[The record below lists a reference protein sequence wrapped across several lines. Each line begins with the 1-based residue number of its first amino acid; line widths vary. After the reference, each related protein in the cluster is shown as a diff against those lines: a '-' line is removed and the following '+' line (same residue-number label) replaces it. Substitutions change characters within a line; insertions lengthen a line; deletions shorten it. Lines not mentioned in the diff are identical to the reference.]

1 MKRKKKASKLLQ
13 SESEFLRDVPPEIQ
27 AILTWF
33 HDGAERARLSDEM
46 EHFAGGFLAAL
57 YDDGALFPMSKKAAW
72 LLAMVLTQHQRNP
85 TQPIAWLNLGL
96 ALRRMALY
104 RTGDPESLKSR
115 WFDRALQSL
124 DRSLELEPENVRA
137 WTGRGLVFLQL
148 GRHEEEAQCYRRS
161 LDLDSS
167 DPGLW
172 LLYVN
177 ALRAAGKEDEAAA
190 NLDGA
195 YHAYVLAGQPKELQE
210 IFEKFGPNVLAD
222 LPRIQ

>member
-1 MKRKKKASKLLQ
+1 MKRKKEATKVLQ
-13 SESEFLRDVPPEIQ
+13 SESEFLRDAPSEIQ
-27 AILTWF
+27 AVLAWF
-33 HDGAERARLSDEM
+33 HDGAQRARLSDEM

-57 YDDGALFPMSKKAAW
+57 YDDGALFPMSKNAAW

-104 RTGDPESLKSR
+104 RTSDPESLKSK
-115 WFDRALQSL
+115 WIDRALQSL
-124 DRSLELEPENVRA
+124 DRSLELEPKNVRA

-161 LDLDSS
+161 LDMDSS

-177 ALRAAGKEDEAAA
+177 ALQSAGKEDEAAA
-190 NLDGA
+190 NLDRA
-195 YHAYVLAGQPKELQE
+195 YQAYLLAGEPEELQE
-210 IFEKFGPNVLAD
+210 IFGKFGPGVQAD
-222 LPRIQ
+222 LTQIN

>member
-1 MKRKKKASKLLQ
+1 MKRKKKATKPLQ
-13 SESEFLRDVPPEIQ
+13 SESEFLGDAPSEIQ
-27 AILTWF
+27 AVLAWF
-33 HDGAERARLSDEM
+33 HDGAERAPVSDEM

-57 YDDGALFPMSKKAAW
+57 YDDGALFPMSKNAAW

-104 RTGDPESLKSR
+104 R
-115 WFDRALQSL
+115 
-124 DRSLELEPENVRA
+124 
-137 WTGRGLVFLQL
+137 
-148 GRHEEEAQCYRRS
+148 
-161 LDLDSS
+161 SS

-177 ALRAAGKEDEAAA
+177 ALRSAGKEDEAAA

-195 YHAYVLAGQPKELQE
+195 YHAYLLAGQPKELQE
-210 IFEKFGPNVLAD
+210 IFEKFGPNVPAD
-222 LPRIQ
+222 LTRIH

>member
-1 MKRKKKASKLLQ
+1 MKRKKKATKVLQ

-33 HDGAERARLSDEM
+33 HDGAEGARLSDEM
-46 EHFAGGFLAAL
+46 EHFAGGFLVAL
-57 YDDGALFPMSKKAAW
+57 YDDGALFPMSKNAAW

-104 RTGDPESLKSR
+104 RTSDAESLKSK
-115 WFDRALQSL
+115 WIDQALQCL
-124 DRSLELEPENVRA
+124 DRSLELEPNNVRA

-161 LDLDSS
+161 LDMDSS

-195 YHAYVLAGQPKELQE
+195 YHAYLLAGQPKELQE
-210 IFEKFGPNVLAD
+210 IFEKFGPNVPAD
-222 LPRIQ
+222 LTKIH